1 MKTQAVLEKN
11 NGRNVIFATG
21 TPISNTAA
29 EIWTFM
35 RYLMPADT
43 MKEYGIYY
51 FDDFVRNFGNIQQM
65 LEFTT
70 SGKFKEN
77 NRFAGYVNLPEL
89 VRIWSGVSDT
99 VLTKEAGGV
108 KDKIPE
114 MEGGKAQDLYL
125 PQTRALRSIMK
136 FVKSE
141 LEHYEQMSGKEK
153 KENSHIPLTMYGI
166 AKAAAVDARLVQSD
180 AEDDQNSKT
189 NEAVRQTLRSL
200 KETAD
205 YKGTVA
211 IFADNYQNKQSGFN
225 LYDDIRNK
233 LIAEGVPADEIVV
246 MRSGMTVKK
255 KLEIF
260 EKVNRGE
267 VRVILGSTFT
277 LGTGVNIQERLHTLI
292 HLDAPNRPMDY
303 TQRNGRILR
312 QGNLHKDM
320 NKPVRI
326 LRFGVEDSL
335 DVTAYQRLKT
345 KGAIADSIMNG
356 KQMMNNSMTNRVL
369 EEEEDVFGDTVAQL
383 SGSEYAML
391 KNNAEKNVRKY
402 ASRKN
407 NGKQTKLIS
416 TMPSQG

>member
-114 MEGGKAQDLYL
+114 MEEGKAQDLYL

-200 KETAD
+200 KETVD

-260 EKVNRGE
+260 ER
-267 VRVILGSTFT
+267 
-277 LGTGVNIQERLHTLI
+277 
-292 HLDAPNRPMDY
+292 
-303 TQRNGRILR
+303 
-312 QGNLHKDM
+312 
-320 NKPVRI
+320 
-326 LRFGVEDSL
+326 
-335 DVTAYQRLKT
+335 
-345 KGAIADSIMNG
+345 
-356 KQMMNNSMTNRVL
+356 
-369 EEEEDVFGDTVAQL
+369 
-383 SGSEYAML
+383 
-391 KNNAEKNVRKY
+391 
-402 ASRKN
+402 
-407 NGKQTKLIS
+407 
-416 TMPSQG
+416 

>member
-1 MKTQAVLEKN
+1 
-11 NGRNVIFATG
+11 
-21 TPISNTAA
+21 
-29 EIWTFM
+29 
-35 RYLMPADT
+35 
-43 MKEYGIYY
+43 
-51 FDDFVRNFGNIQQM
+51 
-65 LEFTT
+65 
-70 SGKFKEN
+70 
-77 NRFAGYVNLPEL
+77 
-89 VRIWSGVSDT
+89 
-99 VLTKEAGGV
+99 
-108 KDKIPE
+108 
-114 MEGGKAQDLYL
+114 
-125 PQTRALRSIMK
+125 
-136 FVKSE
+136 
-141 LEHYEQMSGKEK
+141 
-153 KENSHIPLTMYGI
+153 
-166 AKAAAVDARLVQSD
+166 
-180 AEDDQNSKT
+180 
-189 NEAVRQTLRSL
+189 
-200 KETAD
+200 
-205 YKGTVA
+205 
-211 IFADNYQNKQSGFN
+211 
-225 LYDDIRNK
+225 
-233 LIAEGVPADEIVV
+233 
-246 MRSGMTVKK
+246 MTVKK

-407 NGKQTKLIS
+407 NGKQTKPIS